1 MGEER
6 SLGREFLGFVPL
18 FLLHVSI
25 GMMGSFTTIL
35 IHYFEHTHPQMGDY
49 TTILGHTHLLLF
61 INTYTCS
68 FREEVL
74 SGALEA
80 TMRHKRLKAT

>member
-1 MGEER
+1 MAEEK

-35 IHYFEHTHPQMGDY
+35 I
-49 TTILGHTHLLLF
+49 LLLF
-61 INTYTCS
+61 IFLLILPLAIITIIIIIILI
-68 FREEVL
+68 R
-74 SGALEA
+74 
-80 TMRHKRLKAT
+80 